1 MEKDNGKV
9 REIKWEVSENDIKRR
24 MDQKFLFIMTMLTI
38 GMSLVFLFVLAKFAA
53 IIVLVCFIF
62 LASFGHYINARM
74 KYNSGISME
83 TYRIDEKG
91 IEVIKSKGSNRE
103 LFLWS
108 EISGY
113 HLPDKNLMK
122 FIAYFFDILGRSII
136 IFINDHRKFSLNVAG
151 RGDYEKAVEELSKRI
166 SVR

>member
-24 MDQKFLFIMTMLTI
+24 MDQKFLFIMTILTI
-38 GMSLVFLFVLAKFAA
+38 GLSFIFLLMFSKLLA
-53 IIVLVCFIF
+53 IIALISLII
-62 LASFGHYINARM
+62 LASFGHYINSKM
-74 KYNSGISME
+74 KYNSGIPLE

-91 IEVIKSKGSNRE
+91 IEIMRSRENRRE

-113 HLPDKNLMK
+113 RIANKNLMALR
-122 FIAYFFDILGRSII
+122 AYFFDILGRSII
-136 IFINDHRKFSLNVAG
+136 IFINDHRKFFLNVAG
-151 RGDYEKAVEELSKRI
+151 RGDYEKAVEELSKRV